1 MIHEVRSDRRL
12 PSFNLLLESSVVS
25 EVVAAQSRPG
35 QHPLAS
41 SIPKIFVGTM
51 AHQTPR
57 MIYGPS
63 LMPKLS

>member
-35 QHPLAS
+35 QRPLAS
-41 SIPKIFVGTM
+41 SIPKFFVGAM

-57 MIYGPS
+57 VIMA
-63 LMPKLS
+63 LV